1 MGDLKIS
8 SKAEKNLGGWALF
21 GSKYKDAADLF
32 DKDGNCFKLAKSFLV
47 SQFTLCLQ
55 LDSKHEAA
63 NAARYY
69 KKSNIKDFIMSFL
82 TPFSSSNT
90 SSSGTIG
97 TKPLSREGLDISV
110 LICLRVSRFLD
121 FNDSLLG
128 IVETNLRS
136 GPIYFDRFP
145 NFTVSLKD
153 IDILDSF
160 TLNVK
165 TFNYKTKI
173 GSLPVTIIY
182 GIHYKAMSLT
192 FNIGAMRSSYKGE
205 TVLFKIDLQRS
216 HLLVPKTISW
226 SQVSLSQNRLLQ
238 DTILVEKLENT
249 SLPDPTN
256 FNGCVCLSLMVLI

>member
-1 MGDLKIS
+1 MDIKLLNP
-8 SKAEKNLGGWALF
+8 KALEKYNWKYNYLHF
-21 GSKYKDAADLF
+21 GI
-32 DKDGNCFKLAKSFLV
+32 V
-47 SQFTLCLQ
+47 Q
-55 LDSKHEAA
+55 
-63 NAARYY
+63 
-69 KKSNIKDFIMSFL
+69 
-82 TPFSSSNT
+82 
-90 SSSGTIG
+90 IG
-97 TKPLSREGLDISV
+97 TKPLSREGLDISL

-145 NFTVSLKD
+145 NYTLSLKD

-182 GIHYKAMSLT
+182 RIHYKAMSLT
-192 FNIGAMRSSYKGE
+192 FNTGAMRSSYKGE
-205 TVLFKIDLQRS
+205 TVLFKIDMQRS

-238 DTILVEKLENT
+238 DTTLVEKLENT
-249 SLPDPTN
+249 RVSQIQQFSMDVCVWVWWCWFESEVTLSVNYLSRYTHHVFFSPSYINYHLNIRSLN
-256 FNGCVCLSLMVLI
+256 K